1 MATCIHSSRSCL
13 LPFYTIPIFPLLN
26 RKIFHLLVYMYMYIV
41 YTCMHS
47 LGKENVLLTT
57 QQDLSASSYAH
68 LYWCRCHWKETAV
81 QHRLRWGLSTNP
93 TAVELVGYL
102 RQEGSSRSGVEYTG
116 VSGVLG
122 GDWGVWRRLEKDVQV
137 LSEHIY
143 TCTHVISGQ
152 GYSVYTCTCTC
163 IYMYMYMIH
172 IQYIQCTCIRVK
184 YMHMHVYTYTYNT
197 FSGKMSAVFR
207 GM

>member
-1 MATCIHSSRSCL
+1 MHPFIPVLSPSFLYHPYIPSFKSKDFSFTCIHVHVHCIYLYAQSRKGEC
-13 LPFYTIPIFPLLN
+13 TTN
-26 RKIFHLLVYMYMYIV
+26 KIYVRIL
-41 YTCMHS
+41 
-47 LGKENVLLTT
+47 T

-81 QHRLRWGLSTNP
+81 QHRLGWGLSTNP

-143 TCTHVISGQ
+143 IHV
-152 GYSVYTCTCTC
+152 
-163 IYMYMYMIH
+163 
-172 IQYIQCTCIRVK
+172 
-184 YMHMHVYTYTYNT
+184 HMHVYTYTYNT